1 MLVEILRKS
10 QELEFGIYPE
20 ASGLEIYLYLRISRP
35 NTAVFYKNSAI

>member
-10 QELEFGIYPE
+10 QELEFGIL
-20 ASGLEIYLYLRISRP
+20 SFGIYLYLRICRP